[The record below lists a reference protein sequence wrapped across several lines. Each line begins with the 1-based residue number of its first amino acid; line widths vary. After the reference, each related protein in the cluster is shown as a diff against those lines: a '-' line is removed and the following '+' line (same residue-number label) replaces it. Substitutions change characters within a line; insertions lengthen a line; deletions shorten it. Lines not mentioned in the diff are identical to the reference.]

1 MSAIRNIRIT
11 NQKDAKEMKQRRK
24 GRLRSILNIKFDFQQ
39 CTRGCTQIHQKF
51 RVFQR
56 SRVPFIHPIPSRK
69 NPISQYVHGSTMGL
83 LILQD
88 LIFFKVP
95 IYSFLL
101 ALSPRWA
108 FTQSTLSSNNPKQSY
123 QLCMYDLYSLCVF
136 KDHEIR
142 FSQYICNLSLVAQ
155 AMHGCKG
162 CWWILSVFGNLNKYL
177 QNNP

>member
-1 MSAIRNIRIT
+1 MSSLIFSSARGAALKSIRSLEFS
-11 NQKDAKEMKQRRK
+11 KDQ
-24 GRLRSILNIKFDFQQ
+24 GSHL
-39 CTRGCTQIHQKF
+39 
-51 RVFQR
+51 
-56 SRVPFIHPIPSRK
+56 FIPSHPEKIPSR
-69 NPISQYVHGSTMGL
+69 NMSTLGL

-88 LIFFKVP
+88 LIFFKGP

-123 QLCMYDLYSLCVF
+123 QLCMYDLYSLCVL

-155 AMHGCKG
+155 AMHGCMG
-162 CWWILSVFGNLNKYL
+162 WWWILSVFSNLNKYL
-177 QNNP
+177 QNNPVIFQQIFFFISQSQIPMFT